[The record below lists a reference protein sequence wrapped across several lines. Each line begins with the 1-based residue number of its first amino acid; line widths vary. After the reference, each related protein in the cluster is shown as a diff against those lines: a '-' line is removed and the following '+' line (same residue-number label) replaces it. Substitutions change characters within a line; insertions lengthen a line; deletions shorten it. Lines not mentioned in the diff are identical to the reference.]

1 MSRASAIRPKN
12 KHGVMLLAALASI
25 GVMVAAGS
33 PAEAKMRRYAIVVG
47 HNGSEDPELAALRY
61 ADDDAIRYWELL
73 RLTTDE
79 AILLVDPDDET
90 ARLYRNVPRKTPTRA
105 ALLAA
110 LATTRE
116 HMAADRE
123 RGDTPMLYF
132 VYSGHGN
139 YDQEGR
145 GYTWLEGGRFTTR
158 DLYDQVLGPSDGSPV
173 VLIVD
178 ACNAALLVN
187 SRGPGSTGD
196 RRRAAPST
204 MNLEHYPNVG
214 VILSSSSVSEVHEW
228 GRYLAGVFSHEV
240 RSGLLGPADLDGD
253 GVVSF
258 PELAAFIASANDRV
272 ANPTLRLSPY
282 IRPPLNQPGMPVVDL
297 GAVRFP
303 VRLHVSAGEPMR
315 GWLVDA
321 NLVRQAD
328 FHTDGARS
336 FDIGLTRPDEEWV
349 VVTGDHERRIPPGTR
364 GTVALADLPAEGTS
378 IAGTRGTTDAY
389 FERTLFQAAY
399 GPEFANTFLTDSY
412 PNSLIVERAVAVPW
426 YENALGW
433 SLVGGGLAMAGG
445 GLGAHLWALDAQ
457 DRAHA
462 ATFAAD
468 AADANGDIETG
479 RLAAGILYGA
489 GAATLTSG
497 ILVFLLDD
505 SIEIERYVPPIRV
518 MVGPGGISVE
528 GSM

>member
-1 MSRASAIRPKN
+1 MSRTWASLI
-12 KHGVMLLAALASI
+12 GLLTLALCSAAH
-25 GVMVAAGS
+25 
-33 PAEAKMRRYAIVVG
+33 AETRRYAVVVG
-47 HNGSEDPELAALRY
+47 HNGSEDPGLAPLRY

-73 RLTTDE
+73 RLTADE
-79 AILLVDPDDET
+79 ATLLVDPDEET
-90 ARLYRNVPRKTPTRA
+90 ARLYRSVPRRPPTRA
-105 ALLAA
+105 AVLEA

-116 HMAADRE
+116 RMAADRA

-158 DLYDQVLGPSDGSPV
+158 DLYDQVLAPSEGSPV

-253 GVVSF
+253 GAVTF
-258 PELAAFIASANDRV
+258 PELAAFVASANDRV
-272 ANPTLRLSPY
+272 ANPTLRLAPY
-282 IRPPLNQPGMPVVDL
+282 IRPPLDRPSLPVVDL
-297 GAVRFP
+297 RTMRFP
-303 VRLHVSAGEPMR
+303 ARLHIGAGEPTR
-315 GWLVDA
+315 GWLVDG

-328 FHTDGARS
+328 FHTDGAHA
-336 FDIGLTRPDEEWV
+336 FEIGLTRADEEWV
-349 VVTGDHERRIPPGTR
+349 VVTGAVERRVPAGTR
-364 GTVALADLPAEGTS
+364 GTVALANLPREGAAL
-378 IAGTRGTTDAY
+378 AGTRGTTDSY
-389 FERTLFQAAY
+389 FERTLFQEPY
-399 GPEFANTFLTDSY
+399 GATFANGFLIDTY
-412 PNSLIVERAVAVPW
+412 PGSLVVERLVPVPW
-426 YENALGW
+426 YENPLAW

-445 GLGAHLWALDAQ
+445 GLGVHLWALDAQ
-457 DRAHA
+457 ERANA

-468 AADANGDIETG
+468 AAAANQDIETG
-479 RLAAGILYGA
+479 RLASGILYGA
-489 GAATLTSG
+489 GAAAFASG
-497 ILVFLLDD
+497 VLVFLLDD
-505 SIEIERYVPPIRV
+505 RMEVERYVPPIRV
-518 MVGPGGISVE
+518 MVGPEGVSIE
-528 GSM
+528 GSL